1 MPSKVKGFNVNSF
14 VEGNPEEK
22 DTSMVIIPELVTEP
36 AKPKRTR
43 KSKFEEGPPEN
54 NKALVASNSMSYI
67 QQNIPYQN
75 AYDNTNKQLDETI
88 NQLNALSIDA
98 MNDLQLMRA
107 NKTLKNKYMTIGNL
121 IEQNVSIINA
131 KLNAIKEKNKVIND
145 VNNLEIKRLKD
156 LKMDASQEDADVKL
170 ANMYHAFV
178 NTPIGANIQGGVMGA
193 GLAGALGPSQ
203 NAMLMYGN
211 NQQNLNYGIIPG
223 DNMDASKG
231 LENMSPAQ
239 RRMFL
244 QAQNIMETVVVYD
257 ENTGSRRYAA
267 INKSTGQEIP
277 GVELPNPE
285 TIYELDVNT
294 YTKTAKD
301 SSRNV
306 VYPVIINN
314 SNSINMY

>member
-1 MPSKVKGFNVNSF
+1 MDKVKGFNVNSF
-14 VEGNPEEK
+14 VEGDPEEK
-22 DTSMVIIPELVTEP
+22 NTSMEIIPEIVVEP
-36 AKPKRTR
+36 VKAKRGR

-54 NKALVASNSMSYI
+54 NLVASSSMSYI

-75 AYDNTNKQLDETI
+75 AYNETNKQLDETI
-88 NQLNALSIDA
+88 TQLNILSIDA

-107 NKTLKNKYMTIGNL
+107 NKTLKNKYMTIGTL

-145 VNNLEIKRLKD
+145 INNLEIKRLKD
-156 LKMDASQEDADVKL
+156 LKIDATQEDADVKI

-178 NTPIGANIQGGVMGA
+178 NTPIGANIQGGILGSGITGV
-193 GLAGALGPSQ
+193 LGPSQ
-203 NAMLMYGN
+203 NAMLMYGTP
-211 NQQNLNYGIIPG
+211 QQNLNYAVVGGQPNDG
-223 DNMDASKG
+223 MNLD
-231 LENMSPAQ
+231 NMSPAQ
-239 RRMFL
+239 KRMLL
-244 QAQNIMETVVVYD
+244 QAQNIMETVVIYD

-267 INKSTGQEIP
+267 IDKNTGQEIP
-277 GVELPNPE
+277 GVELPNAE

-306 VYPVIINN
+306 VYPVILNN

>member
-1 MPSKVKGFNVNSF
+1 MDKVKGFNVNSF
-14 VEGNPEEK
+14 VEGDPEEK
-22 DTSMVIIPELVTEP
+22 NTSMEIIPEIVVEP
-36 AKPKRTR
+36 VKAKRGR

-54 NKALVASNSMSYI
+54 NLVASSSMSYI

-75 AYDNTNKQLDETI
+75 AYNETNKQLDETI
-88 NQLNALSIDA
+88 TQLNILSIDA

-107 NKTLKNKYMTIGNL
+107 NKTLKNKYMTIGTL

-145 VNNLEIKRLKD
+145 INNLEIKRLKD
-156 LKMDASQEDADVKL
+156 LKIDATQEDADVKI

-178 NTPIGANIQGGVMGA
+178 NTPVGANIQGGILGSGITGV
-193 GLAGALGPSQ
+193 LGPSQ
-203 NAMLMYGN
+203 NAMLMYGTP
-211 NQQNLNYGIIPG
+211 QQNLNYAVVGGQPNDG
-223 DNMDASKG
+223 MNLD
-231 LENMSPAQ
+231 NMSPAQ
-239 RRMFL
+239 KRMLL
-244 QAQNIMETVVVYD
+244 QAQNIMETVVIYD

-267 INKSTGQEIP
+267 IDKNTGQEIP
-277 GVELPNPE
+277 GVELPNAE

-306 VYPVIINN
+306 VYPVILNN

>member
-1 MPSKVKGFNVNSF
+1 MIMAKVKGFNVNSF

-22 DTSMVIIPELVTEP
+22 DTSMVIVPELVTESVN
-36 AKPKRTR
+36 KPKRSR
-43 KSKFEEGPPEN
+43 KSKFEEGPPATE
-54 NKALVASNSMSYI
+54 LVANSSMSYI

-75 AYDNTNKQLDETI
+75 AYNDTNKQLDETI
-88 NQLNALSIDA
+88 SQLNVLSIDA
-98 MNDLQLMRA
+98 MNDLQLMRS

-145 VNNLEIKRLKD
+145 INNLEIKRLKD
-156 LKMDASQEDADVKL
+156 LKIDASQEDADVKL
-170 ANMYHAFV
+170 ANMYHAFI
-178 NTPIGANIQGGVMGA
+178 NTPIGTNIQGGTMGA
-193 GLAGALGPSQ
+193 GITGVLGPSQ
-203 NAMLMYGN
+203 NAMLMYGTP
-211 NQQNLNYGIIPG
+211 QQNLNYGVIG
-223 DNMDASKG
+223 DQMDGNMNLDT
-231 LENMSPAQ
+231 MTPAQ

-257 ENTGSRRYAA
+257 ENTGNRRYAA
-267 INKSTGQEIP
+267 IDKNSGQEIP
-277 GVELPNPE
+277 GVELPNSE
-285 TIYELDVNT
+285 SIYELDLNT

-301 SSRNV
+301 TSRNI